1 MNFSELIKKRGE
13 NFSLCSKGLI
23 LIMMIII
30 KEGSQDKISIQD
42 CLKMEKKG
50 YFSVIGK
57 NGGICCFILEE
68 LW

>member
-1 MNFSELIKKRGE
+1 MNFSELIKKRGG
-13 NFSLCSKGLI
+13 NFSLCSKGLV

-42 CLKMEKKG
+42 CLEMEKKG

-57 NGGICCFILEE
+57 NGGIFCFILE
-68 LW
+68 